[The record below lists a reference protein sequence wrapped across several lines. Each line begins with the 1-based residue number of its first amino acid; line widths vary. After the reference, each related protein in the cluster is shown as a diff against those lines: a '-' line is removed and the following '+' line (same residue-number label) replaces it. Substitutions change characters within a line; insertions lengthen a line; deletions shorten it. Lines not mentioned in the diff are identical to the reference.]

1 LLPNNFSGLRCAA
14 CQNRD
19 MPPSRGFD
27 DPRLIR
33 EIRRRPDAEV
43 PPSGWPA
50 AVPAIA
56 AVLESGLE
64 LPPGVTFLVG
74 ENGSGKSTLVEAV
87 AAAYGLGPEGGTVHS
102 AHSTHRTESP
112 LSGWISLVRQPGA
125 PKWGFFL
132 RAETMHGYYTFQDQ
146 LGGGRDFHAM
156 SHGESFLALAET
168 YLNTQGFYC
177 LDEPEAAL
185 SFGSTLALIGVLSDL
200 AANGS
205 QILCATH
212 SPVLASLPGATIYE
226 TGEHGIARR
235 EWEDLDLVRNW
246 RSYLDEPRRY
256 LRHILAP

>member
-1 LLPNNFSGLRCAA
+1 MQAT
-14 CQNRD
+14 RD
-19 MPPSRGFD
+19 VD
-27 DPRLIR
+27 DQRLIR
-33 EIRRRPDAEV
+33 EIRPRKGADV
-43 PPSGWPA
+43 PPDRWPA
-50 AVPAIA
+50 SIPAVA
-56 AVLESGLE
+56 AVLADGLV

-102 AHSTHRTESP
+102 AHTTHGTESP
-112 LSGWISLVRQPGA
+112 LSEWITLVRRPGA
-125 PKWGFFL
+125 EKWGFFL

-146 LGGGRDFHAM
+146 VGGGQDFHSM
-156 SHGESFLALAET
+156 SHGESFLALTET
-168 YLNTQGFYC
+168 YLDTRGFYC

-185 SFGSTLALIGVLSDL
+185 SFGSTLAMIGILADL

-235 EWEDLDLVRNW
+235 EWDELDLVTHW
-246 RSYLDEPRRY
+246 RSYLNEPGRY
-256 LRHILAP
+256 LRHILDR